1 MKPLVFAAAL
11 VPFAL
16 LIWRGVTGNLSA
28 DPLAEITNETG
39 IWTLRFVAITLAIT
53 PLRRV
58 TGWNPI
64 IRYRR
69 MLGLFAFFYGTLHF
83 LTYVVADRFASLD
96 FPDGFVAWSTV
107 VNLMAAIWEDVAK
120 RPYITVGFIAF
131 VSMMPLAL
139 TSTAGW
145 IRRLGGRNWQ
155 RLHRLIYLTGIA
167 AVTHYWWKV
176 KADTLHPAIYAA
188 IVAVLLGFRFVLAL
202 KRSRWQRQPA
212 QARA

>member
-1 MKPLVFAAAL
+1 LKPLVFAAAL

-39 IWTLRFVAITLAIT
+39 IWTLRFVAVTLAIT
-53 PLRRV
+53 PLRRI

-139 TSTAGW
+139 
-145 IRRLGGRNWQ
+145 I
-155 RLHRLIYLTGIA
+155 
-167 AVTHYWWKV
+167 
-176 KADTLHPAIYAA
+176 
-188 IVAVLLGFRFVLAL
+188 
-202 KRSRWQRQPA
+202 
-212 QARA
+212 